1 MMVLAYLFV
10 LIVLVIGI
18 LWIINVPMLSKWKNN
33 KLSFGL
39 NTLLFIIYTFYLI
52 YGNPPFIGH
61 DEYGIRSLW
70 FIILFPII
78 HIVINTLFSI
88 VIRLRFRS

>member
-78 HIVINTLFSI
+78 HIVINILFSI

>member
-1 MMVLAYLFV
+1 MVLAYLFV

-39 NTLLFIIYTFYLI
+39 NTLLFIIYTLYLI

-78 HIVINTLFSI
+78 HIVINILFSI